1 MGKRNNNN
9 TLVSV
14 IIPAYNAENFLSASI
29 ESIAHQT
36 YDNLEIIIIND
47 ASTDDTSA
55 VINQWASKDPRIKSY
70 DNEVNLGIGA
80 TRTKGIE
87 LSTGRYVCWQDAD
100 DISLPS
106 RVELQTKYLDE
117 HANVG
122 VVGGF
127 MQFFD
132 EKSDGQVRRY
142 EETDD
147 ALRKTI
153 FRYNPVAQPASMVR
167 RECYERVGLYDQRYT
182 VSEDLEMLLRI
193 GTAYEFANVQQVI
206 LRYRQSSTSLTR
218 ANLKKM
224 EQATLAL
231 RLKYAKN
238 PAYNFTLFDA
248 FFNGLQYLTLW
259 FMPTAFRMFLFRII
273 RGDK

>member
-1 MGKRNNNN
+1 MNKSRNSA
-9 TLVSV
+9 LVSV
-14 IIPAYNAENFLSASI
+14 VIPAYNAAKFLSASL
-29 ESIAHQT
+29 ESITNQT

-55 VINQWASKDPRIKSY
+55 VIREWVKKDRRIKSY
-70 DNEVNLGIGA
+70 DNEINLGIGA
-80 TRTKGIE
+80 TRTKGIQ
-87 LSTGRYVCWQDAD
+87 LSAGKYICWQDAD
-100 DISLPS
+100 DISLPN
-106 RVELQTKYLDE
+106 RVELQAKYLDE
-117 HANVG
+117 HINVG
-122 VVGGF
+122 VVGGY

-132 EKSDGQVRRY
+132 EKGDGQIRSYDESDR
-142 EETDD
+142 

-167 RECYERVGLYDQRYT
+167 RECYEKVGYYDESYT

-193 GTAYEFANVQQVI
+193 GTKYEFANVSQVI
-206 LRYRQSSTSLTR
+206 LKYRQSSTSLTR

-231 RLKYAKN
+231 RLKYVKSS
-238 PAYNFTLFDA
+238 AYDFSIFDA
-248 FFNGLQYLTLW
+248 VFNGLQYLTLW
-259 FMPTAFRMFLFRII
+259 IMPTGMRMFLFRLI